1 MTDERQEKGVILQK
15 LAYSDADEI
24 ITVLFEKSGVKR
36 LFVRGSRKSKKR
48 FGGRIDHFEELSFQY
63 TSKDQGLGMLR
74 AIDNLPGSIR
84 SKALNNI
91 FSFAFL
97 NYISEII
104 REFFW
109 EEARADEVYELW
121 QDLAAEIKDD
131 PLSLERA
138 IFYHLRILS
147 LAGYDLSTEATFQ
160 TLLHDLK
167 SGVAIPKQKWIVLFR
182 YPEQVLERHL
192 KTLEFLLSV
201 LP

>member
-1 MTDERQEKGVILQK
+1 MHDKQEKGVILQK
-15 LAYSDADEI
+15 LPYSDADEI
-24 ITVLFEKSGVKR
+24 ITVLFEKSGVKK

-63 TSKDQGLGMLR
+63 TSKEHGLSMLK
-74 AIDNLPGSIR
+74 AIDDLPGSIR

-91 FSFAFL
+91 FSYAFL
-97 NYISEII
+97 SYLSEII

-121 QDLAAEIKDD
+121 QNLASEVKDT

-138 IFYHLRILS
+138 IHYHLLVLS
-147 LAGYDLSTEATFQ
+147 LAGYNLETESSFHQ
-160 TLLHDLK
+160 LLVDYKAQSLL
-167 SGVAIPKQKWIVLFR
+167 PKQKWIVLFR
-182 YPEQVLERHL
+182 YPEKVLERHL